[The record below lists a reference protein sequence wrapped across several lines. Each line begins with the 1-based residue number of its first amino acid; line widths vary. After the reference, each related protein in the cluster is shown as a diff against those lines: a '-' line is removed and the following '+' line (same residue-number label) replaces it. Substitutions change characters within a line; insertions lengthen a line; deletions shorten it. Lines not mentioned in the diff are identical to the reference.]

1 MKKLA
6 LIILAVISVHG
17 HAQEGWQFGLNIS
30 PSYKLNMAKLQG
42 TGLRTN
48 TGGYGF
54 NLGVPVKYWF
64 NEFTAF
70 NTGLDFEY
78 SAFDS
83 YNNGYLDSS
92 FRFNSLHLPL
102 MFNFHLSGSFY
113 AMAGTG
119 VNYNLRV
126 TDLNSVQSAVVTD
139 LTNKVQPYLGLGVN
153 SLMEKDFGTF
163 EVGVLG
169 RYQLLDIWQA
179 DKKPFQSINSHLLTI
194 ELLLRF
200 YI

>member
-17 HAQEGWQFGLNIS
+17 HAQEGWQFGVNIS
-30 PSYKLNMAKLQG
+30 PSYKLNMAKQQG

-83 YNNGYLDSS
+83 YIYGYLDSS

-126 TDLNSVQSAVVTD
+126 TDLNSVQ
-139 LTNKVQPYLGLGVN
+139 PYLGLGVN

-169 RYQLLDIWQA
+169 RYQLLDIWKA
-179 DKKPFQSINSHLLTI
+179 DKKPLQSINSHLLTI